1 MDIMF
6 YIAIAMIL
14 IGGAMLFIVNFCKAG
29 QAQQMQMI
37 SEWLLLAVVQAEK
50 ELGGKTGEIKLRYVY
65 DKFLQRFSKVAMFI
79 TFEQFSGMVDIA
91 LDKMRIMLSNN
102 NQLAKYIGCEC
113 GNCEECDK

>member
-1 MDIMF
+1 MDIIL

-14 IGGAMLFIVNFCKAG
+14 IGGAILFIVNFCKAG

-65 DKFLQRFSKVAMFI
+65 DKFLQRFGKIAMFI
-79 TFEQFSGMVDIA
+79 TFEQFSEMVDVA
-91 LDKMRIMLSNN
+91 LDRMRILLSSNVV
-102 NQLAKYIGCEC
+102 LAHYVKGD
-113 GNCEECDK
+113 EE

>member
-1 MDIMF
+1 MDIVL
-6 YIAIAMIL
+6 YIAVAMIL

-65 DKFLQRFSKVAMFI
+65 DKFLQRFDKVAMFI
-79 TFEQFSGMVDIA
+79 TFEQFSGMVDVA
-91 LDKMRIMLSNN
+91 LDRMKILLSSN
-102 NQLAKYIGCEC
+102 AVIAHYVKGD
-113 GNCEECDK
+113 EE

>member
-1 MDIMF
+1 MDTVL

-14 IGGAMLFIVNFCKAG
+14 IGGAILFIVNFCKAG

-65 DKFLQRFSKVAMFI
+65 DKFLQRFNKVANFI
-79 TFEQFSGMVDIA
+79 TFEQFSKMVDVALERMRVLLSSNAVIA
-91 LDKMRIMLSNN
+91 HYVKGD
-102 NQLAKYIGCEC
+102 
-113 GNCEECDK
+113 EE

>member
-1 MDIMF
+1 MDIML

-14 IGGAMLFIVNFCKAG
+14 IGGAILFIVNFCKAG

-65 DKFLQRFSKVAMFI
+65 DKFLQRFGKVAMFI

-91 LDKMRIMLSNN
+91 LDKMKILLSSN
-102 NQLAKYIGCEC
+102 AVIAHYVKGD
-113 GNCEECDK
+113 EE

>member
-1 MDIMF
+1 MDIML

-14 IGGAMLFIVNFCKAG
+14 VGGAMLFIVNFYKAG

-65 DKFLQRFSKVAMFI
+65 DKFLQRFSKVANFI
-79 TFEQFSGMVDIA
+79 TFEQFSEMVDVA
-91 LDKMRIMLSNN
+91 LDKMRILLSSNVVISHYV
-102 NQLAKYIGCEC
+102 KGD
-113 GNCEECDK
+113 EE

>member
-1 MDIMF
+1 MDTIL

-14 IGGAMLFIVNFCKAG
+14 IGGAILFIVNFCKAG

-65 DKFLQRFSKVAMFI
+65 DKFLQRFNKVANFI
-79 TFEQFSGMVDIA
+79 TFEQFSEMVDVA
-91 LDKMRIMLSNN
+91 LDRMRILLSSN
-102 NQLAKYIGCEC
+102 AVIAHYVKGD
-113 GNCEECDK
+113 EE

>member
-1 MDIMF
+1 MDVIL

-14 IGGAMLFIVNFCKAG
+14 VGGAMLFIVNFCKAG

-65 DKFLQRFSKVAMFI
+65 DKFLQRFDKVANFI
-79 TFEQFSGMVDIA
+79 TFEQFSEMVDVA
-91 LDKMRIMLSNN
+91 LDRMRILLSSNAV
-102 NQLAKYIGCEC
+102 LAHYVKGD
-113 GNCEECDK
+113 EE

>member
-1 MDIMF
+1 MDTVL

-14 IGGAMLFIVNFCKAG
+14 IGGAILFIVNFCKAG

-65 DKFLQRFSKVAMFI
+65 DKFLQRFNKVANFI
-79 TFEQFSGMVDIA
+79 TFEQFSEMVDVALERMRVLLSSNAVIA
-91 LDKMRIMLSNN
+91 HYVKGD
-102 NQLAKYIGCEC
+102 
-113 GNCEECDK
+113 EE

>member
-1 MDIMF
+1 MDIML

-14 IGGAMLFIVNFCKAG
+14 VGGAIIFIVNFCKAG
-29 QAQQMQMI
+29 QAQQIQMI

-65 DKFLQRFSKVAMFI
+65 DKFLQRFGKVAMFI

-91 LDKMRIMLSNN
+91 LDKMKILLSSN
-102 NQLAKYIGCEC
+102 AVIAHYVKGD
-113 GNCEECDK
+113 EE

>member
-29 QAQQMQMI
+29 QAQQIQMI

-65 DKFLQRFSKVAMFI
+65 DEFLQRFGKVAMFI
-79 TFEQFSGMVDIA
+79 TFEQFSGMVDVA
-91 LDKMRIMLSNN
+91 LDRMKILLSSN
-102 NQLAKYIGCEC
+102 AVIAHYVKGD
-113 GNCEECDK
+113 EE

>member
-1 MDIMF
+1 MDTVL

-14 IGGAMLFIVNFCKAG
+14 IGGAILFIVNFCKAG

-65 DKFLQRFSKVAMFI
+65 DKFLQRFNKVANFI
-79 TFEQFSGMVDIA
+79 TFEQFSEMVDVA
-91 LDKMRIMLSNN
+91 LDRMKILLSSN
-102 NQLAKYIGCEC
+102 AVIAHYVKGD
-113 GNCEECDK
+113 EE

>member
-1 MDIMF
+1 MDIML

-14 IGGAMLFIVNFCKAG
+14 IGGAILFIVNFCKAG

-65 DKFLQRFSKVAMFI
+65 DKFLQRFGKIAMFI
-79 TFEQFSGMVDIA
+79 TFEQFSEMVDVA
-91 LDKMRIMLSNN
+91 LDRMRILLSSNVV
-102 NQLAKYIGCEC
+102 LAHYVKGD
-113 GNCEECDK
+113 EE

>member
-1 MDIMF
+1 MDVAL

-14 IGGAMLFIVNFCKAG
+14 IGGAMLFIINFCKAG

-91 LDKMRIMLSNN
+91 LDKMKILLSSNTVI
-102 NQLAKYIGCEC
+102 AHYVKGD
-113 GNCEECDK
+113 EE

>member
-1 MDIMF
+1 MDIML

-14 IGGAMLFIVNFCKAG
+14 VGGAIIFIVNFCKAG
-29 QAQQMQMI
+29 QAQQIQMK

-65 DKFLQRFSKVAMFI
+65 DKFLQRFGKVAMLI

-91 LDKMRIMLSNN
+91 LDKMKILLSSN
-102 NQLAKYIGCEC
+102 AVIAHYVKGD
-113 GNCEECDK
+113 EE